1 MLLTDLELIELRT
14 EELLEVRTIELL
26 VLGAEE
32 LRLVRTLLLI
42 EEALELAP
50 LHTDPVTGGR

>member
-1 MLLTDLELIELRT
+1 MLLADPELIELRT
-14 EELLEVRTIELL
+14 EELLEVRTIEL
-26 VLGAEE
+26 GAEE
-32 LRLVRTLLLI
+32 LMLVRTLLLT